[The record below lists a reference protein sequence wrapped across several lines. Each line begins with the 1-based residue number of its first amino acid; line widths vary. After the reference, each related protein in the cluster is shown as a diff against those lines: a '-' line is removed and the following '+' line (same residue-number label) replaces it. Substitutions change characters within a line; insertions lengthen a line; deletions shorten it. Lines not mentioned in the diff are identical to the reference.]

1 MAHKTYSRIERA
13 IIWLMI
19 IGMVGM
25 FQPFLVD
32 LYRYG
37 FLLLLFSTVLFI
49 IISHVTPSPESPD
62 TSGPISL
69 GQAVE
74 HMQGHD
80 R

>member
-1 MAHKTYSRIERA
+1 MAHKTYSRVERA
-13 IIWLMI
+13 IIWLMM

-37 FLLLLFSTVLFI
+37 FLLLLLSTVLFI
-49 IISHVTPSPESPD
+49 IISHMTPLPEPSNA
-62 TSGPISL
+62 SGPISL

>member
-1 MAHKTYSRIERA
+1 
-13 IIWLMI
+13 
-19 IGMVGM
+19 MVGM

-37 FLLLLFSTVLFI
+37 FLLLLLSTVLFI
-49 IISHVTPSPESPD
+49 IISHMTPLPESPD
-62 TSGPISL
+62 ASGPISL

>member
-1 MAHKTYSRIERA
+1 MSRSTYNLIERL
-13 IIWLMI
+13 IIALML

-37 FLLLLFSTVLFI
+37 FLLLLLSTVAFI
-49 IISHVTPSPESPD
+49 IISHLSPKADPSD
-62 TSGPISL
+62 ATGPISL

-74 HMQGHD
+74 HVQGHD